1 MSLLNQISGRCFL
14 MNIGPIQGN
23 LINLLDTES
32 VRAAHSSAA
41 SGAPIPMP
49 DFSAVFSSSM
59 ETASVADR
67 VTKMSATE
75 LLTGKTDDLAGI
87 MIDIQKAELSL
98 NLAVQI
104 RNRLVDAYQ
113 ELMRMQV

>member
-1 MSLLNQISGRCFL
+1 

-23 LINLLDTES
+23 LINLLDTDS
-32 VRAAHSSAA
+32 VRAAATSVA
-41 SGAPIPMP
+41 SGSELPMP
-49 DFSAVFSSSM
+49 DFAAVFSSSF
-59 ETASVADR
+59 ETASLADR
-67 VTKMSATE
+67 ATKTSATE
-75 LLTGKTDDLAGI
+75 LLTGYTDDLAAL

-104 RNRLVDAYQ
+104 RNRLVDAYT